1 MRPRLWHHIL
11 TGISGVF
18 LLGTTVYTV
27 IRYGSLDRIPTHFDG
42 AGVADA
48 YGHKSSLVMLIFLA
62 WMLFGVLSAVAFLPP
77 DAWSVP
83 NRNPRTLAAA
93 ADMLAVMKLVTV
105 LMFCWM
111 ILCSVQGRNLGGWFL
126 PVTMV
131 GMFAPLVHLI
141 VAAVRKKF

>member
-1 MRPRLWHHIL
+1 MRPKLWHHIV
-11 TGISGVF
+11 TGLSGLA

-27 IRYGSLDRIPTHFDG
+27 IRYGSLPDKIPSHFDG
-42 AGVADA
+42 AGMADA
-48 YGHKSSLVMLIFLA
+48 YGHKSMLVMFIFLA

-105 LMFCWM
+105 LMFCWL
-111 ILCSVQGRNLGGWFL
+111 IFCSVQGWNLGGWFL
-126 PVTMV
+126 PVTMA
-131 GMFAPLVHLI
+131 GLFAPLLHLLI
-141 VAAVRKKF
+141 AAARK

>member
-1 MRPRLWHHIL
+1 MRPKLWHHIV
-11 TGISGVF
+11 TGLSGLS
-18 LLGTTVYTV
+18 LLGVTVYTV
-27 IRYGSLDRIPTHFDG
+27 IRYGSLLDRIPTHFDG

-48 YGHKSSLVMLIFLA
+48 YGHKSSLVMLLFLA

-105 LMFCWM
+105 LMFCWL
-111 ILCSVQGRNLGGWFL
+111 ILCSVQGWNLGGWFL
-126 PVTMV
+126 PVTMA
-131 GMFAPLVHLI
+131 GLFAPLVHLLI
-141 VAAVRKKF
+141 AAARK

>member
-11 TGISGVF
+11 TGISGLS
-18 LLGTTVYTV
+18 LLGVTVYTA
-27 IRYGSLDRIPTHFDG
+27 IRYGALPDKIPSHFDG
-42 AGVADA
+42 AGMADA

-105 LMFCWM
+105 LMFYWL
-111 ILCSVQGRNLGGWFL
+111 IFCSVQGRNLGGWFL
-126 PVTMV
+126 PVTMA
-131 GMFAPLVHLI
+131 GLFAPLVHLLI
-141 VAAVRKKF
+141 AAARK

>member
-11 TGISGVF
+11 TGISGLS
-18 LLGTTVYTV
+18 LLGVTVYTV
-27 IRYGSLDRIPTHFDG
+27 IRYGSLPEKIPTHFDG
-42 AGVADA
+42 AGMADA
-48 YGHKSSLVMLIFLA
+48 YGHKSMLVMLIFLA

-105 LMFCWM
+105 LMFCWL
-111 ILCSVQGRNLGGWFL
+111 IFCSVQGRNLGGWFL
-126 PVTMV
+126 PATMV
-131 GMFAPLVHLI
+131 GMFAPLVHLLI
-141 VAAVRKKF
+141 AAARK